1 MIYIAI
7 LSELHNQEIQ
17 RGSVFR
23 TILSSYGA
31 FIHSQIS

>member
-7 LSELHNQEIQ
+7 LSKLRNQEIQ
-17 RGSVFR
+17 RGSVVH
-23 TILSSYGA
+23 ILLSSYGA